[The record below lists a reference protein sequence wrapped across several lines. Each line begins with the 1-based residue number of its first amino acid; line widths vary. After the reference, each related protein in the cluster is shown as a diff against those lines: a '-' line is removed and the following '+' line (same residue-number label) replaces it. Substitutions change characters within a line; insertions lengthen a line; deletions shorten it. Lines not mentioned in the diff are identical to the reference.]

1 MFKSIRHPLGIKSI
15 VSPASL
21 QPLCSA
27 AFRGNW
33 LVMELGWAWTTIR
46 LEQRRENDFVFF
58 DDFYFYFSKEK
69 LYIVVTVA
77 ETLT

>member
-1 MFKSIRHPLGIKSI
+1 L
-15 VSPASL
+15 
-21 QPLCSA
+21 
-27 AFRGNW
+27 
-33 LVMELGWAWTTIR
+33 
-46 LEQRRENDFVFF
+46 FF